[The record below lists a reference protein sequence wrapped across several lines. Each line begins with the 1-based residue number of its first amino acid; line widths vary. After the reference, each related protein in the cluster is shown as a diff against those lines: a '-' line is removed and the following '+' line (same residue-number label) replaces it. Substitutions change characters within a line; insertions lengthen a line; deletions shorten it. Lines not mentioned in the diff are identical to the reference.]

1 MTAIDLRASD
11 DSSGESAND
20 EAEVYQEQ
28 NRAPEL
34 FYQKLP
40 GRTIDPKKLLALL
53 KSKFGGELEDGQYT
67 VSLVSGVYSVG
78 SPRKLSHNEIAL
90 CQILR
95 SINRQFVCLDLSSA
109 RDQEQLQAGLVVKC
123 GRPPALESLA

>member
-78 SPRKLSHNEIAL
+78 SPRKLSHDEIAL
-90 CQILR
+90 CKIY
-95 SINRQFVCLDLSSA
+95 
-109 RDQEQLQAGLVVKC
+109 
-123 GRPPALESLA
+123 GR